1 MMRRILVTLAL
12 VAIALTGILGWLSYG
27 APPDTRQYGI
37 TYSGEYARE
46 IGIDWQAAYIAALDE
61 LGVKRVRIPV
71 YWSLVEKKEGE
82 YDFSE
87 IDFYVHEARERGA
100 QVTLAIGRRVPRWP
114 ECHIPAWAQ
123 GRSWDEQKDEL
134 RQLIRAAVERYRG
147 EPNIAMWQVE
157 NEVFLPVFAD
167 ESCGHIIDEAFLE
180 EEIEL
185 VKSLDARPVLVTDSG
200 NLGLWFK
207 PYRLGDVF
215 GTSMY
220 LYFWRADTGLF
231 RTILPAS
238 YYALKTNLVR
248 LLFGEKPM
256 ILSELSLEPW
266 LADRIENVPLAEQI
280 QRMDLDKVHEIVAYA
295 AATPF
300 TQQYLWGAEWWYYM
314 RERGHPEYWLAMKVL
329 FAQ

>member
-1 MMRRILVTLAL
+1 MMRRILFAVVVIL
-12 VAIALTGILGWLSYG
+12 VALSGVVGWLSYG
-27 APPDTRQYGI
+27 TPPDRRDYGI

-46 IGIDWQAAYIAALDE
+46 IGVDWQAAYIAALNE
-61 LGVKRVRIPV
+61 LGVQRVRIPV
-71 YWSLVEKKEGE
+71 YWSLIEKDEGIF
-82 YDFSE
+82 DWSE

-114 ECHIPAWAQ
+114 ECHVPQWAQ
-123 GRSWDEQKDEL
+123 ARDWETQKAEL
-134 RQLIRAAVERYRG
+134 RELIRAAVERYRG

-167 ESCGHIIDEAFLE
+167 ESCGHIIDEAFFE
-180 EEIEL
+180 EEIAL

-200 NLGLWFK
+200 NLGLWYM

-231 RTILPAS
+231 RTILPPE
-238 YYALKTNLVR
+238 YYTFKTNLMR
-248 LLFGEKPM
+248 LVFGDKPA

-266 LADRIENVPLAEQI
+266 LADRIQNVSLDEQRE
-280 QRMDLDKVHEIVAYA
+280 RMSIDKMHEIVAYA

-300 TQQYLWGAEWWYYM
+300 QEQYLWGAEWWYYM

-329 FAQ
+329 FSQ